1 MLSYSTKAVIV
12 VEGKNDTA
20 AIHSFL
26 DCTTIETRG
35 MDIDG
40 ALPEIREAAKTAQVV
55 VLTDTD
61 PSGERI
67 RAYIHA
73 QIEGC
78 LDARVS
84 SPNGKRRAQV
94 ERVDSKEIFRAL
106 RESGAQIDIH
116 LPILYGKTDKGD

>member
-12 VEGKNDTA
+12 VEGKNDTSA
-20 AIHSFL
+20 VHSFL

-40 ALPEIREAAKTAQVV
+40 ALPEIREATKASQVV
-55 VLTDTD
+55 ILTDTD

-67 RAYIHA
+67 REYIHSHVK
-73 QIEGC
+73 GC

-84 SPNGKRRAQV
+84 SPNGKKRAQV
-94 ERVDSKEIFRAL
+94 EKADSKEIFRAL
-106 RESGAQIDIH
+106 RAAGASIDIH
-116 LPILYGKTDKGD
+116 LPVLSKAIRP

>member
-40 ALPEIREAAKTAQVV
+40 AIPEIREATKTAQVV
-55 VLTDTD
+55 ILTDTD

-67 RAYIHA
+67 REYIHS
-73 QIEGC
+73 QVEGC

-94 ERVDSKEIFRAL
+94 ERADDGEIFRAL
-106 RESGAQIDIH
+106 RSAGAKIDIH
-116 LPILYGKTDKGD
+116 LPVLSKAIRP